1 MPRAET
7 RPEHPPNM
15 FLDLME
21 AIANRHGEVDLR
33 LDHVTMRL
41 PMIRDTI
48 ELNGQIS
55 ISVHLRELTEK
66 ERAASASHEVR
77 VLER

>member
-1 MPRAET
+1 MPRGAASS
-7 RPEHPPNM
+7 EHQPNM

-41 PMIRDTI
+41 PLLRDTI
-48 ELNGQIS
+48 ELNGAIS
-55 ISVHLRELTEK
+55 ISVHLREMTEP
-66 ERAASASHEVR
+66 ERAASAAREVR
-77 VLER
+77 ALSH